1 VSINATGA
9 KLARLTNRKI
19 QNKGGLSKMYKK
31 ILVPLDGS
39 DLAECALEHVKAI
52 ATGCNVPEVIL
63 LRIVEPTSSFS
74 TGELAASNAKLA
86 TQVEQQVEKEH
97 QTQAQQYISN
107 KVNKLKREG
116 IAVTSEIIS
125 GKAADG
131 ILNYAE
137 KNNIDLIIMST
148 HGRSGI
154 SRWAFGSTA
163 DKVSHYSTVPV
174 LIVSPRGCRIAVI

>member
-1 VSINATGA
+1 
-9 KLARLTNRKI
+9 
-19 QNKGGLSKMYKK
+19 MYKK

-52 ATGCNVPEVIL
+52 ATGCNVPEVVL
-63 LRIVEPTSSFS
+63 LRIVEPSSSFS

-86 TQVEQQVEKEH
+86 TQVEQEVEKDH
-97 QTQAQQYISN
+97 KTKAKQYID
-107 KVNKLKREG
+107 KKADKLKKEG
-116 IAVTSEIIS
+116 IAVTSAIIS
-125 GKAADG
+125 GKAAEG

-163 DKVSHYSTVPV
+163 DRVSHYSTVPI
-174 LIVSPRGCRIAVI
+174 LIVSPRGCRIAVM